1 MQSDRRVL
9 ATQEESNSPL
19 AIYDI
24 RLWVSESFWR
34 AVTRLD
40 RSKINN
46 WIAFRNSLAVAIP
59 LAAGT
64 ALHNPLGGV
73 AIASGALNVMYSDGT
88 DPYSQRARRMLAW
101 TALNG
106 TAVFLGSVTGKYLW
120 LSMIVVS
127 VWAFVGGLANAAST
141 RAGDLGLNT
150 LVAVIVFGARGAMA
164 PGGAAIAGVLVM
176 CGGILQLL
184 FALLFWPLRRYRPER
199 RAIGR
204 VFSSLGEEILPSHSE
219 ESSIPW
225 AALTAEAQDAL
236 EALGRDHSID
246 GERYRLLFDQADRL
260 RLSAFAL
267 QRIRSTVTESQS
279 HDIIDRVLAASGA
292 VISSM
297 GAELIANQPNGW
309 NAQREAELLNDLRD
323 AVNAA
328 HREDA
333 DAALPFAHEIYSGVD
348 LLAGQVRVAAG
359 LASRST
365 PEGAEQFAKQQR
377 AHPWRLQ
384 LSSWF
389 GTMRANLTPRS
400 SFFRHAIRLTG
411 AVALAEVIGHSIS
424 WQRSYWLPMTVA
436 VVLKPD
442 FTSTIS
448 RGVLRLAGT
457 FAGLLVATLLYLFFP
472 PDAFAQLLLVGA
484 FTFLLRSIG
493 TANYGVF
500 SVCISGLI
508 VFLIA
513 ATGVPPGEVVSERA
527 INTAAGGCLA
537 LIVFAAWP
545 TWERTQVSDAMA
557 ETFEAARN
565 YFHAI
570 VSRFGRG
577 AAAPSDLDDVRGDWR
592 RARSKAEASVDR
604 ISSEPRTDPEQ
615 LSLLNSMLASSHAF
629 VYSTMA
635 LEGALV
641 RGETRAPDSSLTQFA
656 NDVELTLYFLSAA
669 LRGSESAAE
678 TLPKLREDHQR
689 MIEARSR
696 LDRDSDLVLIEAD
709 RITVS
714 LNTLREQTMRYVAL
728 PRSSGNG
735 Q

>member
-9 ATQEESNSPL
+9 ATQPKSNSL
-19 AIYDI
+19 AAIYDR

-34 AVTRLD
+34 VVTRLD

-59 LAAGT
+59 LAVGT
-64 ALHNPLGGV
+64 ALHNPVGGV
-73 AIASGALNVMYSDGT
+73 AIATGALNVMYSDGT

-106 TAVFLGSVTGKYLW
+106 VAVFLGSVTGGHLW
-120 LSMIVVS
+120 LSMLAVS
-127 VWAFVGGLANAAST
+127 AWAFVGGLANAVST

-150 LVAVIVFGARGAMA
+150 LVAMIVFGARGALSA
-164 PGGAAIAGVLVM
+164 RGAAIAALLVM
-176 CGGILQLL
+176 CGGLLQLL
-184 FALLFWPLRRYRPER
+184 FALLFWPLRRYLPER
-199 RAIGR
+199 RAIGHA
-204 VFSSLGEEILPSHSE
+204 FLALGQEILPSHSE
-219 ESSIPW
+219 DPSTPW
-225 AALTAEAQDAL
+225 AVLTTDAQDAL
-236 EALGRDHSID
+236 DALGRDHSIE

-267 QRIRSTVTESQS
+267 QRMRSTVTDTQS
-279 HDIIDRVLAASGA
+279 HEVIDPVLAASGA

-297 GAELIANQPNGW
+297 GTDLADQPNGHDAGRETGLLQQLQ
-309 NAQREAELLNDLRD
+309 NAVD
-323 AVNAA
+323 AA

-333 DAALPFAHEIYSGVD
+333 GASLPFAHEICSAVD
-348 LLAGQVRVAAG
+348 VLAGQVRVAAS

-365 PEGAEQFAKQQR
+365 PYGAEQFAKQQR
-377 AHPWRLQ
+377 SNPWRLQ

-389 GTMRANLTPRS
+389 GTMRANLNSRS
-400 SFFRHAIRLTG
+400 SFFRHAIRLTL
-411 AVALAEVIGHSIS
+411 AVALAEIIAHSIS
-424 WQRSYWLPMTVA
+424 WQRAYWLPMTVA

-442 FTSTIS
+442 FTTTIS

-457 FAGLLVATLLYLFFP
+457 FTGLLLATLLYLLFP
-472 PDAFAQLLLVGA
+472 PEPLAQLLLVGA

-513 ATGVPPGEVVSERA
+513 ATGIPPGEVVLERA
-527 INTAAGGCLA
+527 LNTAAGGCLA

-557 ETFEAARN
+557 EMLDASRD
-565 YFHAI
+565 YVHAVI
-570 VSRFGRG
+570 SRFGSG
-577 AAAPSDLDDVRGDWR
+577 AVAPSALDGVRAGWR

-604 ISSEPRTDPEQ
+604 ICSEPRTTSDQ
-615 LSLLNSMLASSHAF
+615 INLFNSMLASSHAL
-629 VYSTMA
+629 VYSIMA
-635 LEGALV
+635 LESALV
-641 RGETRAPDSSLTQFA
+641 RGETQTPDASLTQFT
-656 NDVELTLYFLSAA
+656 NDIELTLYILSAA
-669 LRGSESAAE
+669 LRGSQSAAE
-678 TLPKLREDHQR
+678 TLPKLRDDHQR
-689 MIEARSR
+689 MVEVQSR
-696 LDRDSDLVLIEAD
+696 LDREDDLVLIETD

-714 LNTLREQTMRYVAL
+714 LNTLREQIMRYVAL
-728 PRSSGNG
+728 PHSSGDA